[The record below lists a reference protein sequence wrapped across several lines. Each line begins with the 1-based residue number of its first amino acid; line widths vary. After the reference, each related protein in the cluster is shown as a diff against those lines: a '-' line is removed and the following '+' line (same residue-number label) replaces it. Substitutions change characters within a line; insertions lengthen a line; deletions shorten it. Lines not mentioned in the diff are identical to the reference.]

1 MAPGLH
7 LKVQTYS
14 EILRMTVAY
23 AAAASL
29 LRALVEWRELHA
41 AGVPLSSATSAVAWT
56 RPRPHVAC
64 AQDKTRRQIHC
75 HTLHSV

>member
-1 MAPGLH
+1 MCLSLSGLQEHFNVAPGLA

-41 AGVPLSSATSAVAWT
+41 AGG
-56 RPRPHVAC
+56 
-64 AQDKTRRQIHC
+64 
-75 HTLHSV
+75 HSES

>member
-1 MAPGLH
+1 MQLLACCPMLQLQRTGLTRGLQEHFNVAPGLH

-14 EILRMTVAY
+14 EILRLTVAY

-41 AGVPLSSATSAVAWT
+41 AGE
-56 RPRPHVAC
+56 H
-64 AQDKTRRQIHC
+64 
-75 HTLHSV
+75 

>member
-41 AGVPLSSATSAVAWT
+41 AGVSLSPATSVSCCMDEADAVHPLC
-56 RPRPHVAC
+56 R
-64 AQDKTRRQIHC
+64 
-75 HTLHSV
+75 

>member
-1 MAPGLH
+1 MQEHFNVAPGLH

-14 EILRMTVAY
+14 EILRTTVAY

-41 AGVPLSSATSAVAWT
+41 AGGHTTS
-56 RPRPHVAC
+56 
-64 AQDKTRRQIHC
+64 
-75 HTLHSV
+75 